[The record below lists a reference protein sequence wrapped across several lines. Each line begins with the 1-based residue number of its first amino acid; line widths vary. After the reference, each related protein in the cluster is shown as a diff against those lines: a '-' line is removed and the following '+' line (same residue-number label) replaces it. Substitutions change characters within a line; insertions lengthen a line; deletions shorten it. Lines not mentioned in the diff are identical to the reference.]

1 MLYDRAMLTRS
12 PLPRA
17 GRCFPLLATL
27 LLTGTTAH
35 GETVS
40 PSSVSSAMAQTSL
53 PPAESTPP
61 GKPTQSAGHTVRTVG
76 SSTPSAHRPA
86 SPGLSPLP
94 VPGNDSPHPHGTLTG
109 SGPAILPTSEQH
121 WITSSHTGRR
131 YRIQT
136 TITGPAPESG
146 YPVFYTLD
154 GDTLFAVAAMAA
166 HALTTR
172 TGENGVEPMLI
183 VGVGYSDEAWLNTDA
198 RVDDY
203 TPPVPDG
210 SASHDPRGRIQG
222 GADRFL
228 AFLKQ
233 ELQPALAQRF
243 PIDPQSQSLF
253 GHSFGGLFTL
263 HTLFTQPDAFQ
274 CYIAS
279 SPSLWWHDE
288 YVLKE
293 RDTFVTRMR
302 AALTGKPAGGSPVAL
317 PATVPGSKSDSEKG
331 HTTVRES
338 TSPDTSHATP
348 ALPRLRLSIGE
359 YEQKHAPRIAPDSQR
374 AQMLKNRAQV
384 DRVHRFAQHMH
395 EALPELDLSMTEYPG
410 ATHGSAQMY
419 AVLDA
424 LRHACGKE

>member
-1 MLYDRAMLTRS
+1 MLYDRAMRIRS
-12 PLPRA
+12 PQPRA
-17 GRCFPLLATL
+17 GRCLPLLAAL
-27 LLTGTTAH
+27 LFIGTVAH
-35 GETVS
+35 GATAS
-40 PSSVSSAMAQTSL
+40 PSPVSSIMTQTSP
-53 PPAESTPP
+53 PPADSTPP
-61 GKPTQSAGHTVRTVG
+61 DQPAQSSGHAALAAG
-76 SSTPSAHRPA
+76 SSTPPAHHPAEAGLAPIPA
-86 SPGLSPLP
+86 S
-94 VPGNDSPHPHGTLTG
+94 GNDAHHPHGSLTG

-121 WITSSHTGRR
+121 WIPSSHTGRR

-136 TITGPAPESG
+136 TVTGPAPEGG

-183 VGVGYSDEAWLNTDA
+183 VGVGYSDGAWLNTDA

-210 SASHDPRGRIQG
+210 SARHDPRGRIQG

-243 PIDPQSQSLF
+243 PVNQQNQSLF
-253 GHSFGGLFTL
+253 GHSFGGLFAL

-279 SPSLWWHDE
+279 SPSLWWHNE

-293 RDTFVTRMR
+293 RDAFVTHMQ
-302 AALTGKPAGGSPVAL
+302 AVLAGRLASGGPVAA
-317 PATVPGSKSDSEKG
+317 PPTVPGSRPASGSGPTAG
-331 HTTVRES
+331 HGSAAPGTGNVTL
-338 TSPDTSHATP
+338 T
-348 ALPRLRLSIGE
+348 LPRLRLSIGE

-395 EALPELDLSMTEYPG
+395 AALPELDVSMTEYPG